1 MARVGRIGRIGCFRR
16 VDCAGRTDGGRI
28 IVVRVGRYR
37 VRRDDCGCQTEQVIQ
52 AFRPNLRFHHHAGT
66 AAGRRIVNG
75 MMHVMR
81 PVAQVV
87 RGDGDETLLLR
98 LAEQA
103 QVQHVKILRK
113 HGHDIDLHVLQRSES
128 RSPTA

>member
-1 MARVGRIGRIGCFRR
+1 
-16 VDCAGRTDGGRI
+16 
-28 IVVRVGRYR
+28 
-37 VRRDDCGCQTEQVIQ
+37 
-52 AFRPNLRFHHHAGT
+52 
-66 AAGRRIVNG
+66 